1 MESSNF
7 GFTSFSATAT
17 AYSEE
22 AAHYNMCD
30 ILLISCK
37 VTGVFGSSCCIDS
50 ADPVLF
56 KMGISNSRRVPIL
69 RWYKKGYGNV

>member
-22 AAHYNMCD
+22 AAIMCD

-69 RWYKKGYGNV
+69 R